1 MSSNDFSCAPRRT
14 LTSCHYLGDLCC
26 AAACCELV
34 RAITSLGTS
43 AAQPRAANLDKLS
56 LPRGLVLRSMLQRRM
71 TCHSLGDFSSS
82 AAQLCCRLQSAV
94 TSSGSLKKSPDSNY
108 LNYNQFHQCLYF
120 ANVPDAPSAKSPNQ
134 TEKYKMD
141 DSLRFVLSSYIKGPI
156 NQTSS
161 HITLIQTFRR
171 TPLNRKPKLIYQL
184 TLPRNQQ
191 MTRNYP
197 TI

>member
-1 MSSNDFSCAPRRT
+1 
-14 LTSCHYLGDLCC
+14 
-26 AAACCELV
+26 
-34 RAITSLGTS
+34 
-43 AAQPRAANLDKLS
+43 
-56 LPRGLVLRSMLQRRM
+56 
-71 TCHSLGDFSSS
+71 
-82 AAQLCCRLQSAV
+82 
-94 TSSGSLKKSPDSNY
+94 
-108 LNYNQFHQCLYF
+108 
-120 ANVPDAPSAKSPNQ
+120 
-134 TEKYKMD
+134 MD